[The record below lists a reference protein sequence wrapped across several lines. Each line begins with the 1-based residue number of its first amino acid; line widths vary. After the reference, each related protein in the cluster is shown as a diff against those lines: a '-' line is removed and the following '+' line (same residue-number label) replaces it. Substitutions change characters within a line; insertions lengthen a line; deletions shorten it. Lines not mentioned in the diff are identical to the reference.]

1 MIDLLDQNRA
11 ARAATT
17 LAARFGVRS
26 TEPTVLSN
34 GSNAVIHLA
43 PTPVVARV
51 ATITALVRPNVATYL
66 ATDLAVAGYLA
77 DLGAPVVP
85 PSRELPVGPHQMDGH
100 TITFWTYVP
109 HTPRH
114 TWQTDEVGPRL
125 AELHAALHG
134 FPGELP
140 AVPPI
145 DASDAIN
152 FLRKV
157 DGLQPLTETDI
168 TDLLTDAE
176 KIIREMV
183 TGRDLVPLHGDA
195 HPGNLLHTPNGPVWT
210 DFEDAWRGPIGWDL
224 ACLELTS
231 RLDGH
236 VAVASY
242 PGAPDL
248 PERKP
253 FLAGR
258 SLAELV
264 WSMVFQWRS
273 PNDRHAAD
281 IEGYLRSWRDQH

>member
-1 MIDLLDQNRA
+1 M
-11 ARAATT
+11 
-17 LAARFGVRS
+17 
-26 TEPTVLSN
+26 
-34 GSNAVIHLA
+34 
-43 PTPVVARV
+43 
-51 ATITALVRPNVATYL
+51 
-66 ATDLAVAGYLA
+66 
-77 DLGAPVVP
+77 
-85 PSRELPVGPHQMDGH
+85 
-100 TITFWTYVP
+100 
-109 HTPRH
+109 
-114 TWQTDEVGPRL
+114 
-125 AELHAALHG
+125 
-134 FPGELP
+134 
-140 AVPPI
+140 PPI

-157 DGLQPLTETDI
+157 DGLQPLTETDV

-242 PGAPDL
+242 PGVPDL

-258 SLAELV
+258 GLAELV
-264 WSMVFQWRS
+264 WSMVFRWRF
-273 PNDRHAAD
+273 PNDGYAVD
-281 IEGYLRSWRDQH
+281 VEGYLRSWREHR